1 MPFSSASW
9 NPSGNFAVLKETD
22 FRLEAF
28 VLLLVSS
35 LMPLL
40 LPLLPVLP
48 PLLLLLPLLPVLP
61 PLLLLL
67 LTGLLVSVCMLTCAS
82 AALWGGPF

>member
-48 PLLLLLPLLPVLP
+48 PLLLLL
-61 PLLLLL
+61 